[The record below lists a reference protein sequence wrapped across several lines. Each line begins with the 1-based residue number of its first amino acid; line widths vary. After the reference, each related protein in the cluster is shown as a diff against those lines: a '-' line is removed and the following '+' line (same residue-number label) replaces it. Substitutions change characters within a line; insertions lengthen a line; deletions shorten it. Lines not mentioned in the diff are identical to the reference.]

1 MKKRM
6 MVTFVY
12 NTRIILLNV
21 NILYSFKV
29 NNNNQ
34 HEFSQ
39 YKTKNTQ

>member
-34 HEFSQ
+34 HEFLQ
-39 YKTKNTQ
+39 YKTKNIQ